1 MTAVELLVVCTGN
14 AARSVMAGYM
24 LDHLAGR
31 AGVPLRVTT
40 AGTHVVEG
48 QVMSLRTRA
57 ALASFPELADAPVG
71 AHRSRQLT
79 AADLGRATLVVAMEA
94 DHVRFI
100 RRHHP
105 TAAGRTATLRR
116 LVAGLAAGS
125 SPLADR
131 VAALGLSEV
140 AVDPGEDVADP
151 AGHEEDVYLAC
162 ARELFDLCAA
172 LVARL

>member
-1 MTAVELLVVCTGN
+1 MAAVEVLVVCTGN

-24 LDHLAGR
+24 LDHLAGK

-40 AGTHVVEG
+40 AGTHAVEG

-57 ALASFPELADAPVG
+57 ALASFPELADVPVA

-79 AADLGRATLVVAMEA
+79 TADLERAALVVAMEA

-105 TAAGRTATLRR
+105 TAAGRTSTLRR
-116 LVAGLAAGS
+116 LAAELTPGP
-125 SPLADR
+125 SPLAGR
-131 VAALGLSEV
+131 VAALGLAEV
-140 AVDPGEDVADP
+140 VLDPGEDVADP
-151 AGHEEDVYLAC
+151 AGHEEDVYQAC
-162 ARELFDLCAA
+162 ARELFELCAA
-172 LVARL
+172 LVPRL